1 MPVATK
7 TRVGQP
13 YQIEIMTITVSIV
26 DDDAGLRDSIT
37 KFLRTARGFR
47 SLSAYESAEEALAR
61 IPAERPDVVLMD
73 INMTGMD
80 GIECTRKLKQAIP
93 ETQILML
100 TVYEDT
106 ERIFNALAAG
116 ASGYLLKRAAPP
128 KLLEAIRE
136 VHAGGSPMS
145 GPIAR
150 KVVQSFRQGTPPAQ
164 ESDALS
170 ERERQVLECLA
181 KGYAYKQIS
190 DELGV
195 SMDTTRTY
203 IRRIYE
209 KLHVHT
215 RTDAVVRYLGGT
227 AGASGADKR

>member
-1 MPVATK
+1 
-7 TRVGQP
+7 
-13 YQIEIMTITVSIV
+13 MTITVSLV
-26 DDDAGLRDSIT
+26 DDDAGLRDSIPR
-37 KFLRTARGFR
+37 FLRTARGFKWM
-47 SLSAYESAEEALAR
+47 SAYASAEDALANV
-61 IPAERPDVVLMD
+61 PKERPDVVLMD
-73 INMTGMD
+73 INMAGMD
-80 GIECTRKLKQAIP
+80 GIECTRRLKELAP
-93 ETQILML
+93 DTHILML

-106 ERIFNALAAG
+106 ERIFKALAAG
-116 ASGYLLKRAAPP
+116 ASGYLLKRAAPQ

-150 KVVQSFRQGTPPAQ
+150 KVVQSFREGAPPKQ
-164 ESDALS
+164 EGDALS

-215 RTDAVVRYLGGT
+215 RTDAVVRFLGSSGGM
-227 AGASGADKR
+227 AGGQSTGRK

>member
-1 MPVATK
+1 
-7 TRVGQP
+7 
-13 YQIEIMTITVSIV
+13 MTITVSIV
-26 DDDAGLRDSIT
+26 DDDAGLRDSIS
-37 KFLRTARGFR
+37 KFLRTAKGFKFLR
-47 SLSAYESAEEALAR
+47 AYQAAEDALSG
-61 IPAERPDVVLMD
+61 IPRERPDVVLMD
-73 INMTGMD
+73 INMAGMD
-80 GIECTRKLKQAIP
+80 GIECTRRLKEAAP

-150 KVVQSFRQGTPPAQ
+150 KVVQSFRQGPSPKQ

-170 ERERQVLECLA
+170 DRERQVLECLA

-203 IRRIYE
+203 IRRIYD

-215 RTDAVVRYLGGT
+215 RTDAVVRFLGG
-227 AGASGADKR
+227 APGAATTDKK

>member
-1 MPVATK
+1 
-7 TRVGQP
+7 
-13 YQIEIMTITVSIV
+13 MTITVSIV
-26 DDDAGLRDSIT
+26 DDEPGVRDSIT
-37 KFLRTARGFR
+37 RFLRAARGVECR
-47 SLSAYESAEEALAR
+47 SSYASAKEALAA
-61 IPAERPDVVLMD
+61 IPGEQPDVVLMD
-73 INMTGMD
+73 INMAGMD
-80 GIECTRKLKQAIP
+80 GIECTHLLKQAAP

-106 ERIFNALAAG
+106 ERIFNALSAG
-116 ASGYLLKRAAPP
+116 ASGYLLKRAAPS

-150 KVVQSFRQGTPPAQ
+150 KVVQSFRRGPQPAQ

-181 KGYAYKQIS
+181 KGHAYKQIS

-195 SMDTTRTY
+195 SMDTARTY

-215 RTDAVVRYLGGT
+215 RTDAVVRFLGGT
-227 AGASGADKR
+227 IGGGAGQRLEKK